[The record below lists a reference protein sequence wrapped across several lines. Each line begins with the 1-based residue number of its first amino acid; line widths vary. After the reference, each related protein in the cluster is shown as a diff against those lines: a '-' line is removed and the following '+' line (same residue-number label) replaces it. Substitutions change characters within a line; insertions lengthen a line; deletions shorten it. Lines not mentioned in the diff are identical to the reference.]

1 MRNQSGRLLCSY
13 SPLTCSPQ
21 PLSRHIRLR
30 SSVLSRSL
38 LRLPLTKSRATPASA
53 RTIVSARYLT
63 GPRTHAVDQKNLT
76 YSTVAAQRTYTTSLN
91 SISST
96 TSGKVPLKANLINSA
111 VVAVSVL
118 AAIVV
123 VSAWPTEDSSNL
135 PSLQEIEEELA
146 TMSYEVPPGR
156 PGNLTPEQEEKL
168 RKLWVAIF
176 QLTGVADEESSG
188 IEIPTPKEEASPADA
203 DHKKKRGFGM
213 FKKGKSGAS
222 TPTEASTEEDK
233 YNETKQYHETLAKE
247 TPETIRHTI
256 WSMVK
261 HDHPDALVLR
271 FLRARKW
278 DVEKALVMLVA
289 TMNWRHNDMK
299 VDADIMKNGDAVAV
313 EDEKTDS
320 PTKQVS
326 ADMMKQLRMGKSF
339 LHGTD
344 KQGRPICVV
353 RVRLHKAGQECEES
367 LEKYT
372 VYIIETARMTL
383 EPPVDTACIVFDMT
397 GFSMANMD
405 YTPVKFM
412 IKCFE
417 ANYPESL
424 GAVLVHKAPW
434 LFQGIW
440 KVIRGWLDPVVAAKV
455 HFTNNR
461 AELEEYIAPDH
472 LIKELDGNENW
483 EYKYVEPV
491 PGENNKMQDTQT
503 RDRLLAEREEVVK
516 KFEQATREWIRHPD
530 GEQGKELKAEREKIS
545 KQLKQGY
552 WTLDPYIRARTLYD
566 RQGAIQSGGKTDWYS
581 LKPPTAAAG
590 TSADDL
596 D

>member
-1 MRNQSGRLLCSY
+1 MRTQLGRNLCSY
-13 SPLTCSPQ
+13 SPLKYSPQ
-21 PLSRHIRLR
+21 PLSRHLQLR
-30 SSVLSRSL
+30 SSVLSSSL
-38 LRLPLTKSRATPASA
+38 LRLPLTNSRGTPAYA
-53 RTIVSARYLT
+53 RSITSARYLT
-63 GPRTHAVDQKNLT
+63 GSR
-76 YSTVAAQRTYTTSLN
+76 
-91 SISST
+91 
-96 TSGKVPLKANLINSA
+96 NLIHSIAIKRTLYSKGGSNPSSRLPLEANSLYSVAVAVAVITA
-111 VVAVSVL
+111 VVA
-118 AAIVV
+118 I
-123 VSAWPTEDSSNL
+123 SAWPAGSPSNQ
-135 PSLQEIEEELA
+135 PPPEEFEI
-146 TMSYEVPPGR
+146 MSFQLPPGR

-168 RKLWVAIF
+168 RKLWAAVF

-188 IEIPTPKEEASPADA
+188 ANLLPQKEEASPAEA
-203 DHKKKRGFGM
+203 DPKKKRGFGM
-213 FKKGKSGAS
+213 FKKGKSGTS
-222 TPTEASTEEDK
+222 TPTEASAEEDK
-233 YNETKQYHETLAKE
+233 YNETKQFHETLANE
-247 TPETIRHTI
+247 SPETIRHTI

-278 DVEKALVMLVA
+278 DVEKALVMLVS
-289 TMNWRHNDMK
+289 TMHWRHNDMK
-299 VDADIMKNGDAVAV
+299 VDSDIMKNGDAFAV
-313 EDEKTDS
+313 EDEKADS
-320 PTKQVS
+320 PTTQVS

-383 EPPVDTACIVFDMT
+383 QPPVDTACIVFDMT

-461 AELEEYIAPDH
+461 AELEEFITPDH
-472 LIKELDGNENW
+472 LIKELEGDENW
-483 EYKYVEPV
+483 EYKYIEPIA
-491 PGENNKMQDTQT
+491 GENDKMKDTQT
-503 RDRLLAEREEVVK
+503 RDRLLTDREELVK
-516 KFEQATREWIRHPD
+516 KFEHTTREWIRHPD
-530 GEQGKELKAEREKIS
+530 GEQGKQLKVEREKIA
-545 KQLKQGY
+545 KLLKEDY
-552 WTLDPYIRARTLYD
+552 WNLDPYIRARTLYD
-566 RQGAIQSGGKTDWYS
+566 RQGAIQSDGKTDWYS
-581 LKPPTAAAG
+581 LKPLAAAG
-590 TSADDL
+590 TSTSANDL

>member
-1 MRNQSGRLLCSY
+1 MRTQLRRTICSHSPSVRSSQS
-13 SPLTCSPQ
+13 LT
-21 PLSRHIRLR
+21 RHIQLR
-30 SSVLSRSL
+30 SSVLSSSL
-38 LRLPLTKSRATPASA
+38 LRLPLNKPRATPTLTRSLA
-53 RTIVSARYLT
+53 TARYLT
-63 GPRTHAVDQKNLT
+63 SPRIRPTTLKTLDCQ
-76 YSTVAAQRTYTTSLN
+76 TVVAKRSHITASGAAGF
-91 SISST
+91 SS
-96 TSGKVPLKANLINSA
+96 SGNPPLQANLLHSVVIAAA
-111 VVAVSVL
+111 VIATAVAVS
-118 AAIVV
+118 
-123 VSAWPTEDSSNL
+123 AWTVGSSNN
-135 PSLQEIEEELA
+135 PPPPGDIEEEIA
-146 TMSYEVPPGR
+146 IMSFQVPPGR

-168 RKLWVAIF
+168 RKLWVAVF

-188 IEIPTPKEEASPADA
+188 AEILSPKEEISSADA
-203 DHKKKRGFGM
+203 DQKKKRGFGM
-213 FKKGKSGAS
+213 FKKGKSGTS
-222 TPTEASTEEDK
+222 TPTESADEDK
-233 YNETKQYHETLAKE
+233 YNETKQFHETLAKE

-299 VDADIMKNGDAVAV
+299 VDDDIMKNGDAFAV

-320 PTKQVS
+320 ATKQVS

-461 AELEEYIAPDH
+461 SELEDFIAPNH
-472 LIKELDGNENW
+472 LIKELEGDENW
-483 EYKYVEPV
+483 AYKYVEPS
-491 PGENNKMQDTQT
+491 PGENDKMKDTQT
-503 RDRLLAEREEVVK
+503 RDRLLVEREELVK
-516 KFEQATREWIRHPD
+516 KFEQATREWIRHPE
-530 GEQGKELKAEREKIS
+530 GEQGKQIKSEREKIA
-545 KQLKQGY
+545 KLLKEDY
-552 WTLDPYIRARTLYD
+552 WHLDPYIRARTLYD

-581 LKPPTAAAG
+581 LKPPTAAAS

>member
-1 MRNQSGRLLCSY
+1 LTY
-13 SPLTCSPQ
+13 SSQ

-30 SSVLSRSL
+30 SPVLSSGF
-38 LRLPLTKSRATPASA
+38 LRLPLIKSRVTPAST
-53 RTIVSARYLT
+53 RSIVSARYFI
-63 GPRTHAVDQKNLT
+63 GSRTHPAIPET
-76 YSTVAAQRTYTTSLN
+76 PSYSTIADKRTYTNPSTN
-91 SISST
+91 TGST
-96 TSGKVPLKANLINSA
+96 TSGKLSLEANLLYSA
-111 VVAVSVL
+111 VVTLTVL
-118 AAIVV
+118 AAVLA
-123 VSAWPTEDSSNL
+123 VSAWPTRDSSNL
-135 PSLQEIEEELA
+135 HSPREIEEEIA
-146 TMSYEVPPGR
+146 IMSYEVPPGR

-188 IEIPTPKEEASPADA
+188 VEIISPKDEVSPVDT
-203 DHKKKRGFGM
+203 DPKKKRGFGM
-213 FKKGKSGAS
+213 FKKGKSGTS
-222 TPTEASTEEDK
+222 TPTEASAEDDK

-299 VDADIMKNGDAVAV
+299 VDDDIMKNGDAVAV
-313 EDEKTDS
+313 EDEKSNS

-424 GAVLVHKAPW
+424 GTVLVHKAPW

-472 LIKELDGNENW
+472 LIKELDGDENW

-491 PGENNKMQDTQT
+491 AGENDKMKDTQT

-516 KFEQATREWIRHPD
+516 KFEQTTRDWIRHPE
-530 GEQGKELKAEREKIS
+530 GEQGKELKVEREKIS
-545 KQLKQGY
+545 KQLKEGY
-552 WTLDPYIRARTLYD
+552 WVLDPYIRARTLYD

-581 LKPPTAAAG
+581 LKPPSAVAG

>member
-1 MRNQSGRLLCSY
+1 M
-13 SPLTCSPQ
+13 
-21 PLSRHIRLR
+21 
-30 SSVLSRSL
+30 SS
-38 LRLPLTKSRATPASA
+38 
-53 RTIVSARYLT
+53 
-63 GPRTHAVDQKNLT
+63 Q
-76 YSTVAAQRTYTTSLN
+76 
-91 SISST
+91 
-96 TSGKVPLKANLINSA
+96 
-111 VVAVSVL
+111 
-118 AAIVV
+118 
-123 VSAWPTEDSSNL
+123 
-135 PSLQEIEEELA
+135 
-146 TMSYEVPPGR
+146 VPPGR

-168 RKLWVAIF
+168 RKLWVAVF
-176 QLTGVADEESSG
+176 QLTGVADEESAGAELLS
-188 IEIPTPKEEASPADA
+188 PKEEASPADA
-203 DHKKKRGFGM
+203 DQKKKRGFGM
-213 FKKGKSGAS
+213 FKKGKSGTS
-222 TPTEASTEEDK
+222 TPTESADEDK
-233 YNETKQYHETLAKE
+233 YNETKQFHETLAKE

-299 VDADIMKNGDAVAV
+299 VDDDIMKNGDAFAV

-461 AELEEYIAPDH
+461 AELEEFIAPNH
-472 LIKELDGNENW
+472 LIKELEGDENW
-483 EYKYVEPV
+483 EYKYVEPT
-491 PGENNKMQDTQT
+491 PGENDKMKDTQT
-503 RDRLLAEREEVVK
+503 RDRMLVEREELVK
-516 KFEQATREWIRHPD
+516 KFEEATREWIRHPE
-530 GEQGKELKAEREKIS
+530 GEQGKQIKVEREKIA
-545 KQLKQGY
+545 KLLKEDY
-552 WTLDPYIRARTLYD
+552 WRLDPYIRARTLYD

-581 LKPPTAAAG
+581 LKPPAAAAS

>member
-1 MRNQSGRLLCSY
+1 MRTQLGRNLCSY
-13 SPLTCSPQ
+13 SPLKYCSQ
-21 PLSRHIRLR
+21 PLSRHLQLR
-30 SSVLSRSL
+30 SSVLSSSL
-38 LRLPLTKSRATPASA
+38 LRQPLTNSRATPACA
-53 RTIVSARYLT
+53 RSIASARYLT
-63 GPRTHAVDQKNLT
+63 GSRNLSHSIAIKRTVYSKAGSNPSSRLPLEANSLYSVVVAVAVIT
-76 YSTVAAQRTYTTSLN
+76 
-91 SISST
+91 
-96 TSGKVPLKANLINSA
+96 A
-111 VVAVSVL
+111 VVA
-118 AAIVV
+118 I
-123 VSAWPTEDSSNL
+123 SAWPAGSPSNR
-135 PSLQEIEEELA
+135 PPPEEFEEEFEI
-146 TMSYEVPPGR
+146 MSFQLPPGR

-168 RKLWVAIF
+168 RKLWTAIF
-176 QLTGVADEESSG
+176 QLTGVAGEESSG
-188 IEIPTPKEEASPADA
+188 ANLLPQKEEASPAEA
-203 DHKKKRGFGM
+203 DPKKKRGFGM
-213 FKKGKSGAS
+213 FKKGKSGTS
-222 TPTEASTEEDK
+222 TPTEASAEEDK
-233 YNETKQYHETLAKE
+233 YNETKQFHETLANE
-247 TPETIRHTI
+247 SPETIRHTI

-278 DVEKALVMLVA
+278 DVEKALVMLVS
-289 TMNWRHNDMK
+289 TMHWRHNDMK
-299 VDADIMKNGDAVAV
+299 VDSEIMKNGDAFAV
-313 EDEKTDS
+313 EDEKTNS

-383 EPPVDTACIVFDMT
+383 QPPVDTACIVFDMT

-461 AELEEYIAPDH
+461 AELEEFIAPDH
-472 LIKELDGNENW
+472 LIKELEGDENW
-483 EYKYVEPV
+483 EYKYIEPTA
-491 PGENNKMQDTQT
+491 GENDKMKDTQT
-503 RDRLLAEREEVVK
+503 RDRLLTDREGLVK
-516 KFEQATREWIRHPD
+516 KFEHTTREWIRHPD
-530 GEQGKELKAEREKIS
+530 GEQGKQLKAEREKIA
-545 KQLKQGY
+545 KLLKEDY
-552 WTLDPYIRARTLYD
+552 WNLDPYIRARTLYD
-566 RQGAIQSGGKTDWYS
+566 RQGAIQTDGKTDWYS
-581 LKPPTAAAG
+581 LKPPAAAG
-590 TSADDL
+590 ASTSADDL